1 VAKRRWRGSH
11 SASGNLAAAVQAVYI
26 SVSLETRQALE
37 IWRDYNGRATVVCR
51 IDELAADPLLP
62 AKWIRVLPAK
72 NTSRRYATTA
82 FVFRTC
88 PSNSCIDAAS
98 SRSIGVI
105 RPVRGTGR
113 Q

>member
-51 IDELAADPLLP
+51 IDELKNELAADHFCLR
-62 AKWIRVLPAK
+62 I
-72 NTSRRYATTA
+72 TSRRYATTA

-105 RPVRGTGR
+105 WPVRGTGR